1 MLDVDNLDLEN
12 LLKKYYEKTNEKIVF
27 VNKDGKVIA
36 MNDAAEEIISK
47 DNNYSAMTNA
57 ICNRCE
63 GYSNE
68 FALQSCINCY
78 LDTTKPTDMNFQVF
92 MKTVDNK
99 IQPFTASYQCI
110 DDEAQIY
117 AFTLQDISPQ
127 IERQEKMYQR
137 QMLRKTIAAQENE
150 RKRISRE
157 LHDSVVQE
165 MLNVDVELRL
175 LKYQQDMAQLIEKS
189 EHIELLMS
197 NLINDIRDLS
207 VELRPSSLDD
217 LGLEAAFKSYFK
229 QLEYNYGLNVV
240 YQSNIQTI
248 RFDSEIETVV
258 YRVVQEAIF
267 NALKYAG
274 VYEVEVTIQQTE
286 EGLIA
291 EIIDRGKG
299 FDPNLK
305 PQGTGLGLYGMN
317 ERAELVKGTV
327 NIETHI
333 GKGTIITLEVPV

>member
-1 MLDVDNLDLEN
+1 
-12 LLKKYYEKTNEKIVF
+12 
-27 VNKDGKVIA
+27 
-36 MNDAAEEIISK
+36 
-47 DNNYSAMTNA
+47 
-57 ICNRCE
+57 
-63 GYSNE
+63 
-68 FALQSCINCY
+68 
-78 LDTTKPTDMNFQVF
+78 
-92 MKTVDNK
+92 
-99 IQPFTASYQCI
+99 
-110 DDEAQIY
+110 
-117 AFTLQDISPQ
+117 
-127 IERQEKMYQR
+127 
-137 QMLRKTIAAQENE
+137 
-150 RKRISRE
+150 
-157 LHDSVVQE
+157 
-165 MLNVDVELRL
+165 MLNVDVEFI
-175 LKYQQDMAQLIEKS
+175 KININNDTFEKS

-291 EIIDRGKG
+291 EIIDR
-299 FDPNLK
+299 
-305 PQGTGLGLYGMN
+305 
-317 ERAELVKGTV
+317 VKALIPT
-327 NIETHI
+327 
-333 GKGTIITLEVPV
+333 

>member
-1 MLDVDNLDLEN
+1 MLELYNLQMED
-12 LLKKYYEKTNEKIVF
+12 LLKKYYETTNEKIVF
-27 VNKDGKVIA
+27 VNKEGKIIA

-57 ICNRCE
+57 ICDRCE

-68 FALQSCINCY
+68 FELQSCKNCY
-78 LDTTKPTDMNFQVF
+78 LDTSKPNDINFQVF
-92 MKTVDNK
+92 MKTVDHK
-99 IQPFTASYQCI
+99 VRPFTASYQAI
-110 DDEAQIY
+110 DEDNEIY

-137 QMLRKTIAAQENE
+137 QMMRKTISAQENE

-165 MLNVDVELRL
+165 MLNIDVELRL
-175 LKYQQDMAQLIEKS
+175 LKYQKESSELVQQSQRIEG
-189 EHIELLMS
+189 LMS
-197 NLINDIRDLS
+197 KLIDDIRHLS

-229 QLEYNYGLNVV
+229 QFENNYGMQIV
-240 YQSNIQTI
+240 YQSNIKDK
-248 RFDSEIETVV
+248 RYDSEVETVV
-258 YRVVQEAIF
+258 YRVVQEAVF

-274 VYEVEVTIQQTE
+274 VSSVDVFVQEV
-286 EGLIA
+286 GRLLIA
-291 EIIDRGKG
+291 EVIDHGQG
-299 FDPNLK
+299 FDPNSQ

-317 ERAELVKGTV
+317 ERAEFV
-327 NIETHI
+327 NGKVNVETHL
-333 GKGTIITLEVPV
+333 GKGTIITLEVPL

>member
-1 MLDVDNLDLEN
+1 
-12 LLKKYYEKTNEKIVF
+12 
-27 VNKDGKVIA
+27 

-78 LDTTKPTDMNFQVF
+78 LDTTKPNDMNFQVF

-305 PQGTGLGLYGMN
+305 PQGTGLGYM
-317 ERAELVKGTV
+317 E
-327 NIETHI
+327 
-333 GKGTIITLEVPV
+333 

>member
-1 MLDVDNLDLEN
+1 
-12 LLKKYYEKTNEKIVF
+12 
-27 VNKDGKVIA
+27 
-36 MNDAAEEIISK
+36 
-47 DNNYSAMTNA
+47 
-57 ICNRCE
+57 
-63 GYSNE
+63 
-68 FALQSCINCY
+68 
-78 LDTTKPTDMNFQVF
+78 
-92 MKTVDNK
+92 
-99 IQPFTASYQCI
+99 
-110 DDEAQIY
+110 
-117 AFTLQDISPQ
+117 
-127 IERQEKMYQR
+127 
-137 QMLRKTIAAQENE
+137 
-150 RKRISRE
+150 
-157 LHDSVVQE
+157 

-258 YRVVQEAIF
+258 YRVVQAIF

-274 VYEVEVTIQQTE
+274 VYEVTIQQTE

-291 EIIDRGKG
+291 EIIDR
-299 FDPNLK
+299 
-305 PQGTGLGLYGMN
+305 
-317 ERAELVKGTV
+317 VKALIPT
-327 NIETHI
+327 
-333 GKGTIITLEVPV
+333 

>member
-1 MLDVDNLDLEN
+1 
-12 LLKKYYEKTNEKIVF
+12 
-27 VNKDGKVIA
+27 
-36 MNDAAEEIISK
+36 
-47 DNNYSAMTNA
+47 
-57 ICNRCE
+57 
-63 GYSNE
+63 
-68 FALQSCINCY
+68 
-78 LDTTKPTDMNFQVF
+78 
-92 MKTVDNK
+92 
-99 IQPFTASYQCI
+99 
-110 DDEAQIY
+110 
-117 AFTLQDISPQ
+117 
-127 IERQEKMYQR
+127 MYQR

-175 LKYQQDMAQLIEKS
+175 LKYQQDMAQLIENP

-291 EIIDRGKG
+291 EIIDR
-299 FDPNLK
+299 
-305 PQGTGLGLYGMN
+305 
-317 ERAELVKGTV
+317 VKALIPT
-327 NIETHI
+327 
-333 GKGTIITLEVPV
+333 

>member
-1 MLDVDNLDLEN
+1 MLDVYNLDLEN

-78 LDTTKPTDMNFQVF
+78 LDTTKPNDMNFQVF

-110 DDEAQIY
+110 DEEAQIY

-127 IERQEKMYQR
+127 IQRQEKMYQR

-175 LKYQQDMAQLIEKS
+175 LKYQQDMSQLIEKS
-189 EHIELLMS
+189 EHIEVLMS
-197 NLINDIRDLS
+197 NLINDIRNMS

-229 QLEYNYGLNVV
+229 QLE
-240 YQSNIQTI
+240 
-248 RFDSEIETVV
+248 
-258 YRVVQEAIF
+258 
-267 NALKYAG
+267 
-274 VYEVEVTIQQTE
+274 
-286 EGLIA
+286 
-291 EIIDRGKG
+291 
-299 FDPNLK
+299 
-305 PQGTGLGLYGMN
+305 
-317 ERAELVKGTV
+317 
-327 NIETHI
+327 
-333 GKGTIITLEVPV
+333 

>member
-1 MLDVDNLDLEN
+1 
-12 LLKKYYEKTNEKIVF
+12 
-27 VNKDGKVIA
+27 

-78 LDTTKPTDMNFQVF
+78 LDTTKPNDMNFQVF

-150 RKRISRE
+150 RKRISRNYMIV
-157 LHDSVVQE
+157 L
-165 MLNVDVELRL
+165 
-175 LKYQQDMAQLIEKS
+175 
-189 EHIELLMS
+189 
-197 NLINDIRDLS
+197 
-207 VELRPSSLDD
+207 
-217 LGLEAAFKSYFK
+217 FK
-229 QLEYNYGLNVV
+229 
-240 YQSNIQTI
+240 
-248 RFDSEIETVV
+248 RC
-258 YRVVQEAIF
+258 
-267 NALKYAG
+267 
-274 VYEVEVTIQQTE
+274 
-286 EGLIA
+286 
-291 EIIDRGKG
+291 
-299 FDPNLK
+299 
-305 PQGTGLGLYGMN
+305 
-317 ERAELVKGTV
+317 
-327 NIETHI
+327 
-333 GKGTIITLEVPV
+333 

>member
-1 MLDVDNLDLEN
+1 MLDIQNEMIED
-12 LLKKYYEKTNEKIVF
+12 LLKKYYETTNEKIVF
-27 VNKDGKVIA
+27 VNNEGKVIA
-36 MNDAAEEIISK
+36 MNKAAQEIISE

-78 LDTTKPTDMNFQVF
+78 LDTSRPNDKNFQVF

-99 IQPFTASYQCI
+99 VQPFTASYQCI
-110 DDEAQIY
+110 DDNKNIY

-127 IERQEKMYQR
+127 IERQEKMYQH
-137 QMLRKTIAAQENE
+137 QMLRKTISAQENE

-165 MLNVDVELRL
+165 MLNIDVELRL
-175 LKYQQDMAQLIEKS
+175 LKYQQDMTELVDKS
-189 EHIELLMS
+189 EHIEGLMS
-197 NLINDIRDLS
+197 KLIDDIRNLS
-207 VELRPSSLDD
+207 IELRPSSLDD

-229 QLEYNYGLNVV
+229 QFEENYGLEVIYN
-240 YQSNIQTI
+240 SNINNA
-248 RFDSEIETVV
+248 RYDSEIETVV
-258 YRVVQEAIF
+258 YRIVQEAVF

-274 VYEVEVTIQQTE
+274 VSEVDVSIQQTD
-286 EGLIA
+286 GTLMA
-291 EIIDRGKG
+291 EIIDRGVG
-299 FDPNLK
+299 FDPNST

-327 NIETHI
+327 NIETHM
-333 GKGTIITLEVPV
+333 GKGTIITLEIPL

>member
-1 MLDVDNLDLEN
+1 MLNIQDETLEY
-12 LLKKYYEKTNEKIVF
+12 LLKKYYDKTNEKIVF
-27 VNKDGKVIA
+27 VNKDSKIIA
-36 MNDAAEEIISK
+36 MNKAAQEIISI
-47 DNNYSAMTNA
+47 DNNYAAMTDA
-57 ICNRCE
+57 ICRRCE

-78 LDTTKPTDMNFQVF
+78 LDTSTPNDTNFQVF
-92 MKTVDNK
+92 MKTIKNGV
-99 IQPFTASYQCI
+99 QPFTASYQCI
-110 DDEAQIY
+110 DETEKIY

-137 QMLRKTIAAQENE
+137 QMLRKTISAQENE

-165 MLNVDVELRL
+165 MLNIDVELRL
-175 LKYQQDMAQLIEKS
+175 LKYQQEMSQLVEKS
-189 EHIELLMS
+189 EHIERLMS
-197 NLINDIRDLS
+197 NLINDIRNLS

-229 QLEYNYGLNVV
+229 QFEENYGLAIT
-240 YQSNIQTI
+240 YQSNIRDK
-248 RFDSEIETVV
+248 RFDNEIETVV

-274 VYEVEVTIQQTE
+274 VSSIEVSVHQT
-286 EGLIA
+286 GDNLIA
-291 EIIDRGKG
+291 EIIDRGEG
-299 FDPNLK
+299 FDPKLK

-317 ERAELVKGTV
+317 ERAELVKGKV
-327 NIETHI
+327 DIETHI
-333 GKGTIITLEVPV
+333 GKGTIVTLEIPL